1 MTKEE
6 YIRKIWRYYLR
17 LEEEFYSTL
26 NYVEFSQDNFQ
37 TYSKEIYEAAQIDGA
52 NIFQR
57 I

>member
-37 TYSKEIYEAAQIDGA
+37 TYSKEYDKLLL
-52 NIFQR
+52 
-57 I
+57 